1 MFCTIVISLIYISIV
16 FCQNKYGEEMVRLH
30 GEGVN
35 WREQELN
42 LMALYASGGG
52 KSHGR

>member
-1 MFCTIVISLIYISIV
+1 
-16 FCQNKYGEEMVRLH
+16 MVRLH

-35 WREQELN
+35 WREQEVD

-52 KSHGR
+52 NGCILIIYLAML